1 MAEVIFKIIKKFMI
15 YSRMHIFIEGSENCD
30 FLDNLEK
37 FVRKFV
43 KYQEYHGGFYTA
55 HSTGLSLG
63 NQVDGL
69 PGALQWSFL
78 QLEE

>member
-1 MAEVIFKIIKKFMI
+1 MRFMAEVIFKIIKKFMI

-43 KYQEYHGGFYTA
+43 KYQEYDAGFFLLMFFYEYGTFPA
-55 HSTGLSLG
+55 FYGSFIR
-63 NQVDGL
+63 N
-69 PGALQWSFL
+69 PG
-78 QLEE
+78 